1 MYKHCLIRFSS
12 GKSTG
17 LVPVCRFSR
26 YSVCFSSYS
35 RPQCDPTPCTV
46 VFILLA
52 TSVTARGLV
61 GCLPD
66 SSFVR
71 FENFLPCPSS
81 IAAFSCHITSASFLK
96 IILFSYDSFCRC
108 KNEAKTAQIFERQ
121 ISRFLSRCS
130 LNPLFLSSLIA
141 HSFSL
146 NPVARKAATATSQQ
160 TDLER

>member
-1 MYKHCLIRFSS
+1 
-12 GKSTG
+12 
-17 LVPVCRFSR
+17 
-26 YSVCFSSYS
+26 
-35 RPQCDPTPCTV
+35 
-46 VFILLA
+46 
-52 TSVTARGLV
+52 
-61 GCLPD
+61 
-66 SSFVR
+66 VR

-130 LNPLFLSSLIA
+130 LNPLFLASLIA

-146 NPVARKAATATSQQ
+146 TPWHEKPPQPRASRQIWEDEPGLSKPA
-160 TDLER
+160 LEFD